1 MRNFILTVGCILLFA
16 ANVQAQFTVKLMAT
30 SVATRQNEPIY
41 VSGNFNNW
49 NPKDEQ
55 YRLKP
60 FGGSR
65 LGIVLKD
72 MAPGNYAFKFTR
84 GSFDKVECLADGR
97 DMNDRVLL
105 VNTDIDTSLSIAGWK
120 DDYPQKPKPY
130 TASPQVTVMDTA
142 FYIPQLHSTR
152 RIWLYLPKNY
162 YQTTQTYP

>member
-65 LGIVLKD
+65 L
-72 MAPGNYAFKFTR
+72 
-84 GSFDKVECLADGR
+84 
-97 DMNDRVLL
+97 
-105 VNTDIDTSLSIAGWK
+105 
-120 DDYPQKPKPY
+120 
-130 TASPQVTVMDTA
+130 
-142 FYIPQLHSTR
+142 
-152 RIWLYLPKNY
+152 
-162 YQTTQTYP
+162 